1 MKDDEIGRVCSMYG
15 KEERNTYGFGGEM
28 KERDMLEDLSLV
40 WDNIKMDLKTGW
52 NGVVII
58 SLRMWATCRLL

>member
-1 MKDDEIGRVCSMYG
+1 MKEDEIGSVCSM
-15 KEERNTYGFGGEM
+15 YGFGGEM
-28 KERDMLEDLSLV
+28 KERDLLEDLSLV

-58 SLRMWATCRLL
+58 SLIQDVG